1 MLLVEN
7 INKFNDNNI
16 YFNDPVEN
24 NIMENSVFSKIIY
37 SNESYTVN
45 GIYLDLNLRDIKIE
59 QINNKFKCKFDVNSN
74 KGLINKVAEVE
85 NKILNCYSS
94 KINVLSISRFLN
106 TGLLK
111 NYFDTNVNIKAMKFV
126 LKISGIWER
135 PKDVGLTFKILTVI
149 PQS

>member
-45 GIYLDLNLRDIKIE
+45 GIYLDLNLRDI
-59 QINNKFKCKFDVNSN
+59 
-74 KGLINKVAEVE
+74 
-85 NKILNCYSS
+85 
-94 KINVLSISRFLN
+94 
-106 TGLLK
+106 
-111 NYFDTNVNIKAMKFV
+111 
-126 LKISGIWER
+126 
-135 PKDVGLTFKILTVI
+135 
-149 PQS
+149 